1 MQFIENKEIKIMF
14 DEDNAIKNLIR
25 YEESHQAEKKRAK
38 IHNKKFTRKLIALA
52 IVGFTIVFG
61 IAYFICKRFE
71 GVSLG
76 EGFTSAFYVV
86 TIWFFL
92 FVGFVFLLMYLISK
106 GYKDVKDIEHSY
118 DNNLW
123 FYLMQKDKNVIDI
136 KITDCEGGK
145 YCELSL
151 ITLAPENYVITEL
164 YQKNLD
170 NRIVKHDCHI
180 LLRKVLK
187 KDIDKITVDI
197 PNGEVQYPYTEPLER
212 LVVSNG

>member
-1 MQFIENKEIKIMF
+1 MQIIENKEIKIMF
-14 DEDNAIKNLIR
+14 DEDNAIKNLMR

-38 IHNKKFTRKLIALA
+38 IHNKKFTRKLIIFA
-52 IVGFTIVFG
+52 IVCFTIVFG
-61 IAYFICKRFE
+61 SAYYIWEKFKGASI
-71 GVSLG
+71 G
-76 EGFTSAFYVV
+76 EAFPV
-86 TIWFFL
+86 TMMWGIFF
-92 FVGFVFLLMYLISK
+92 VATMIFLIYLMAN
-106 GYKDVKDIEHSY
+106 GYKNVKDIEHSY

-170 NRIVKHDCHI
+170 NRIVNHDCHI

-197 PNGEVQYPYTEPLER
+197 PKGEVQYPYTEPLER